1 MHALLLLTALSSP
14 GAAAP
19 SGPACHPI
27 PGWEAVSQRRDLGFL
42 VIGEM
47 HGSSEIPQIFADAVC
62 LTAATRPVTVALEQ
76 NEAGQEAIDA
86 FMASNGDEQARAT
99 FGKAALLWHTPPDGR
114 SSIAYFQLFET
125 LRAMKAAHR
134 IDRVIGFQPAYS
146 AALLNQAAREEA
158 MAQRLMAQ
166 ARPGAT
172 VVVLVGNVHAMQAN
186 AGRPYRTMASYLP
199 PERTI
204 TLDTFGNGGSTWACM
219 GNPVVCG
226 TQPVGFN
233 AAGKAPQRHVELLSQ
248 PGQPYSGVL
257 YLGQATSASPPYAN
271 GAP

>member
-1 MHALLLLTALSSP
+1 MHALLFLTALSSP
-14 GAAAP
+14 VAAP

-47 HGSSEIPQIFADAVC
+47 HGSNEIPQIFADAVC

-86 FMASNGDEQARAT
+86 FMASNGDEQARTT
-99 FGKAALLWHTPPDGR
+99 FGKALFGHSAPDGR
-114 SSIAYFQLFET
+114 SSIAYVQLFET
-125 LRAMKAAHR
+125 LRQMKATHR

-146 AALLNQAAREEA
+146 AALVNPAAREEA

-166 ARPGAT
+166 ARPGTT
-172 VVVLVGNVHAMQAN
+172 VMVLVGNVHAMQAS

-204 TLDTFGNGGSTWACM
+204 TLDTFGNGGSIWACM
-219 GNPVVCG
+219 GNPMVCG
-226 TQPVGFN
+226 PQPMSFT
-233 AAGKAPQRHVELLSQ
+233 AADKAPQRHVELLPQ
-248 PGQPYSGVL
+248 PGEPYSGVL